1 MLDGLLKKSFVKKL
15 LSIALAVA
23 VMFTATVVFGDFNVS
38 LSANAETPVFDTTL
52 GHIEESGSTLK
63 AVAGNGA
70 GFRGWYLKDGTE
82 VSYSDTITIA
92 SGKTKDDYVPVFY
105 NFNLNENASFEN
117 ELTDNDKWYLYG
129 QSKTLEAS
137 VSSDYAKTGTKAIR
151 AQAPGYTTY
160 HEFKN
165 IVPGTQYTISF
176 SYYIPPVS
184 GSNYLEFVSVLGE
197 DMTLTE
203 KANSGDDEYL
213 AAKRFDSSTG
223 TCASGVWN
231 DVSITFC
238 SAQNESVKL
247 ALTYRSPSSNND
259 PIYIDDVSLAEDI
272 VAEPG
277 SYFNED
283 FTLSSKTWK
292 SATNKTTLS
301 LSNQALQVKVPAAY
315 GAPIVYSAPFMVKKG
330 ASYTLSFNLDLSS
343 LTTSDHMQIFLSTIP
358 GSTSST
364 GRYSYDE
371 SSYKWTVKKIRWG
384 FYETTET
391 ISNRGSFITI
401 ASNAYNKSEYYD
413 GKTTMSVTFTAH
425 ETNTLYLHTNLQNV
439 AGTYLIDNL
448 TVAETV
454 DKMQY
459 VKDQALAHVGSAI
472 RTEGVQGLR
481 YKTGIDKRFL
491 TSDMPYGIRLTEY
504 GTLAIKTEYLG
515 GGELTLN
522 GKYTY
527 NGQTKTPGLG
537 VAYSFNEKFDK
548 VFSEDANN
556 IYFTGVL
563 TGITKKYYNTSY
575 TARAYFKYVD
585 KDGKEGIIYSAQNDV
600 AVYPVAKAAYSK
612 RNHQNEY
619 VESQQVRD
627 YLLNNIIGR
636 YTDKVINVK
645 NNSTPIY
652 NNFQGISSTVYHGTV
667 FFADNH
673 GRTYNESQV
682 QTEIDRLVDS
692 GVTNVRTRFSSLW
705 MAADN
710 NAGWNWESSKAT
722 AFYKWAKM
730 IQDNGI
736 SLTLN
741 FGWHLIDFTEFYDFH
756 FNGDSAPASS
766 GSSGHSSIPEAN
778 YLHGYTDNK
787 VAITNQYGEDA
798 KASDL
803 TNKGKALGL
812 NLTDSEYS
820 YFSVAAA
827 RYAEWGK
834 QALLQLKA
842 HGINNVEYIM
852 PFTETGYYTK
862 DGNEELDPTYCYDE
876 WIFMT
881 MALQDAL
888 VTAGIRNDYKLIGPS
903 QSESYKSLDRSV
915 KFIEYIYEKIGTSED
930 YANMIDI
937 NSMHTYPTPNTTKY
951 HNADVY
957 TPDAVYDTAN
967 TTFTK
972 YDEILKNAGQR
983 DKEFWCDEYF
993 VKSEGVSL
1001 GDDNGMLLTQFAA
1014 GMVSGMNLGINRF
1027 LSWQMFDT
1035 LWDANSTHT
1044 TGEFVGGI
1052 HLVGTCPRLPTTP
1065 CTKSN
1070 CKCKDYTLASYTP
1083 RKTYYGINLLGKYL
1097 NNKNASVLATEI
1109 VDKAVESDSGIF
1121 TSAIIN
1127 DAGETVILVVNTLD
1141 VVTTVDI
1148 NLEKAEGRFFRY
1160 LYNSNEIEP
1169 TADATSIPSDK
1180 TIEFEDGVTSFV
1192 DAVPAQSFA
1201 IYVQKSSENN
1211 NFGDVDVDFGDW

>member
-1 MLDGLLKKSFVKKL
+1 MTNVLLRKSFLVKL
-15 LSIALAVA
+15 LAVVVTVALMLTVAPFADIANFAL
-23 VMFTATVVFGDFNVS
+23 T
-38 LSANAETPVFDTTL
+38 ANAEAPVFDETL
-52 GHIEESGSTLK
+52 GRIEESGSTLK

-82 VSYSDTITIA
+82 VSYSDTITIE

-129 QSKTLEAS
+129 QSQTLEAS
-137 VSSDYAKTGTKAIR
+137 VKEEYAKTGTKAIR
-151 AQAPGYTTY
+151 AKAPGYTTY

-165 IVPGTQYTISF
+165 IVPNTQYTISF

-203 KANSGDDEYL
+203 KANSDGEYL
-213 AAKRFDSSTG
+213 TAKQFDKSTG
-223 TCASGVWN
+223 VCASGVWN

-247 ALTYRSPSSNND
+247 ALRYISSNSAY
-259 PIYIDDVSLAEDI
+259 IYIDDVSLVEDI

-283 FTLSSKTWK
+283 FTLSGKTWK
-292 SATNKTTLS
+292 AVKTEETTLS
-301 LSNQALQVKVPAAY
+301 VSDGALQVTVNDY
-315 GAPIVYSAPFMVKKG
+315 SAPIVYSAPFMVKEG

-343 LTTSDHMQIFLSTIP
+343 LSTTDHMQIFLSTTP
-358 GSTSST
+358 GSTA
-364 GRYSYDE
+364 GRYSYDK
-371 SSYKWTVKKIRWG
+371 SLYTWTVKKKKYSWSST
-384 FYETTET
+384 YTDEV
-391 ISNRGSFITI
+391 ISNVGSFITI
-401 ASNAYNKSEYYD
+401 KSNAYNSSSYNN

-425 ETNTLYLHTNLQNV
+425 ETSVLYLHTNLQNV

-448 TVAETV
+448 TIAETV
-454 DKMQY
+454 DIMQY

-481 YKTGIDKRFL
+481 YKTGIDKKFL

-522 GKYTY
+522 GEYTY

-548 VFSEDANN
+548 VFSEDANK

-563 TGITKKYYNTSY
+563 TGIGTKNYNTYY

-585 KDGKEGIIYSAQNDV
+585 EDGKEGIIYSAQNDV

-612 RNHQNEY
+612 RNYKNEY
-619 VESQQVRD
+619 VESESVRD
-627 YLLNNIIGR
+627 YLLKNIINR
-636 YTDKVINVK
+636 YADKVVNVK

-667 FFADNH
+667 FFEDSH
-673 GRTYNESQV
+673 GRTYNDSQA
-682 QTEIDRLVDS
+682 QTEIERLVDS
-692 GVTNVRTRFSSLW
+692 GITNVRTRFASQW
-705 MAADN
+705 MEAAN
-710 NAGWNWESSKAT
+710 NAGWNWETDKMQK
-722 AFYKWAKM
+722 FYKWAKM

-736 SLTLN
+736 SITLN
-741 FGWHLIDFTEFYDFH
+741 IGWHLVDFTEFYDYH

-766 GSSGHSSIPEAN
+766 GSNGHSSIKEVN
-778 YLHGYTDNK
+778 YLHGYLDNGTT
-787 VAITNQYGEDA
+787 VVPNMYGEDA

-862 DGNEELDPTYCYDE
+862 EGTSELDPTYCYDE

-888 VTAGIRNDYKLIGPS
+888 VEEGIRSNYKLIGPS
-903 QSESYKSLDRSV
+903 QALNNNSMEREV
-915 KFIEYIYEKIGTSED
+915 QFVEYIYEKIGTSED

-937 NSMHTYPTPNTTKY
+937 NAMHTYPKPNTNKY
-951 HNADVY
+951 LNADIY

-967 TTFTK
+967 TTFAK
-972 YDEILKNAGQR
+972 YDEILKNANQR

-993 VKSEGVSL
+993 VKSDDVSL
-1001 GDDNGMLLTQFAA
+1001 GDDNAMLLTQFAA

-1027 LSWQMFDT
+1027 VSWQMFDT
-1035 LWDANSTHT
+1035 LWDANAKHT

-1052 HLVGTCPRLPTTP
+1052 HEVGTCPRLIGST
-1065 CTKSN
+1065 CN
-1070 CKCKDYTLASYTP
+1070 IADCGCKDYTLASSTP

-1109 VDKAVESDSGIF
+1109 VDEAVESDSGIF

-1127 DAGETVILVVNTLD
+1127 DAGQTVILVVNTLD

-1148 NLEKAEGRFFRY
+1148 NLEKAEGAFFRY
-1160 LYNSNEIEP
+1160 VYNSNDIVATP
-1169 TADATSIPSDK
+1169 DATSIPSDK
-1180 TIEFEDGVTSFV
+1180 TIKIEDGVTSFV

-1201 IYVQKSSENN
+1201 IYVQSDVQY
-1211 NFGDVDVDFGDW
+1211 GDVDMDGGNLFD